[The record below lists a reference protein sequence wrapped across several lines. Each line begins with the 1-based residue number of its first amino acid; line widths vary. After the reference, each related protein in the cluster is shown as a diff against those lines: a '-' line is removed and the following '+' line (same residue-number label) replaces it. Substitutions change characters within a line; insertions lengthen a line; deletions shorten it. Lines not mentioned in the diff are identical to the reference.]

1 MSDIGSRFAWL
12 RDPRLAAHAL
22 SAQPVWVWSPDAS
35 RIIWANPTGA
45 AIFDSDSAV
54 TLAERRFD
62 RGHPAAAQIA
72 RLAAS
77 LPHASAPRLE
87 RLRGFGAG
95 PWRMLLCACS
105 RIALPDRTP
114 AILVAATE
122 PAGPSLSLSERVR
135 RLFGGCEEPIAA
147 FSSDGAPLYASH
159 QMVAQLG
166 GVTSL
171 VALGAGE
178 LVTEAISDGRAQ
190 GSIGAGNLVLERLG

>member
-45 AIFDSDSAV
+45 AIFDSESAAAL
-54 TLAERRFD
+54 TQRRFD
-62 RGHPAAAQIA
+62 RGHAAASQIA

-87 RLRGFGAG
+87 RPRGFGAG

-105 RIALPDRTP
+105 PIPLTTP
-114 AILVAATE
+114 T
-122 PAGPSLSLSERVR
+122 P
-135 RLFGGCEEPIAA
+135 
-147 FSSDGAPLYASH
+147 
-159 QMVAQLG
+159 
-166 GVTSL
+166 
-171 VALGAGE
+171 
-178 LVTEAISDGRAQ
+178 
-190 GSIGAGNLVLERLG
+190 